1 MTPRLSQTE
10 TLDQPGATPYV
21 EGVDG
26 ARDLDFALAR
36 AKASGKRVLLNMGG
50 NWCGDCRALFGI
62 LEIPEVKAYIGA
74 HYEMAW
80 VNVGRYT
87 ENLHVAERF
96 GVELHAAPTLVML
109 DADGKILNP
118 DDMITL
124 RAARSMTPQAILD
137 WLAQWAE

>member
-1 MTPRLSQTE
+1 MIPRLSQSE
-10 TLDQPGATPYV
+10 TLDQPDATPYV

-26 ARDLDFALAR
+26 AEDLDRALAR
-36 AKASGKRVLLNMGG
+36 AKAAGKKVLLNMGG
-50 NWCGDCRALFGI
+50 NWCGDCRAVAGI
-62 LEIPEVKAYIGA
+62 LDIPEVKAYIAG
-74 HYEMAW
+74 HYELAW

-96 GVELHAAPTLVML
+96 GVALHAAPTFVVL
-109 DADGKILNP
+109 DADGGILNP
-118 DDMITL
+118 DDMVTL